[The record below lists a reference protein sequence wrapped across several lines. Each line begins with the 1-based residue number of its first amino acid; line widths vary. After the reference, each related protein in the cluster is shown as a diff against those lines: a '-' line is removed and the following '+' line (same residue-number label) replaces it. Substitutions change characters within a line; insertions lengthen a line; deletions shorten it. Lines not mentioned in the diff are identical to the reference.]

1 MAYAHARGVIHRDL
15 KPSNIMVGSFGEV
28 QVMDWGLAKVLLR
41 GGAAEDSP
49 GPRPA
54 ADQPVSVIRTARSD
68 SDADASQGGSVLGTP
83 GYMAPE
89 QARGE
94 VETMDE
100 RADVFGLGAILCEVL
115 TGEPAFTGRSTDE
128 TIRKASRGE
137 LAGAFARLDDCGAES
152 ELIRLGKDCLAR
164 EREDRPRTARAV
176 ADRVTDYLAG
186 VQERL
191 RQAELARVEAQAR
204 AEEEAKR
211 RVLADRL
218 AAEASARAA
227 AESRRRR
234 ATIALAASIL
244 ALAALGGSSAAYY
257 IQQRQAR
264 AARAELALNEVRL
277 LLDQAEA
284 QPDDPTRWQ
293 AAGSAMAGAGRAVN
307 DLGDAEARRRLAT
320 LRATIHSGAEAA
332 RRDRVLLAELS
343 GVRSA
348 RQDAGLAATDAA
360 YAASFARADLDL
372 DALPAEEAAARLAGR
387 PPAVKAQLAT
397 YLDDWTG
404 GRRARPGRP
413 PSDGGGR
420 SGWPGPP
427 TPTRIATASARR
439 SNPRT

>member
-1 MAYAHARGVIHRDL
+1 M
-15 KPSNIMVGSFGEV
+15 
-28 QVMDWGLAKVLLR
+28 
-41 GGAAEDSP
+41 
-49 GPRPA
+49 
-54 ADQPVSVIRTARSD
+54 
-68 SDADASQGGSVLGTP
+68 
-83 GYMAPE
+83 
-89 QARGE
+89 
-94 VETMDE
+94 
-100 RADVFGLGAILCEVL
+100 
-115 TGEPAFTGRSTDE
+115 
-128 TIRKASRGE
+128 
-137 LAGAFARLDDCGAES
+137 
-152 ELIRLGKDCLAR
+152 
-164 EREDRPRTARAV
+164 
-176 ADRVTDYLAG
+176 
-186 VQERL
+186 QERL

-218 AAEASARAA
+218 AAEAGTRAA
-227 AESRRRR
+227 AESRRRS
-234 ATIALAASIL
+234 ATMALAASIL
-244 ALAALGGSSAAYY
+244 ALAAPGGSSAAYY

-293 AAGSAMAGAGRAVN
+293 AAGSAMAGAGRAVTTW
-307 DLGDAEARRRLAT
+307 GMPRPGAASRRC
-320 LRATIHSGAEAA
+320 ATIHSGAEAA
-332 RRDRVLLAELS
+332 RHDRVLLAELS

-404 GRRARPGRP
+404 ARRAAGQAAERWRRPLRMARAADP
-413 PSDGGGR
+413 DAYRDLIR
-420 SGWPGPP
+420 SC
-427 TPTRIATASARR
+427 